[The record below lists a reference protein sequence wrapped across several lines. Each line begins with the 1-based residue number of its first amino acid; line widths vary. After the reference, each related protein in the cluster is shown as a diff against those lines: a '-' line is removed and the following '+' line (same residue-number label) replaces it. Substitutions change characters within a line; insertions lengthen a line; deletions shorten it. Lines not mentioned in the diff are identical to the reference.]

1 MRKQGLFLAGIF
13 ALFFATTCHGM
24 VQWEVFGPTT
34 CIRGKGKPATEI
46 FTFSA
51 LGGQATLKLTNRKV
65 SSATVTLNGQMVFGP
80 SDFGQNVDY
89 LESEIPLLEG
99 QNTIKILLKGK
110 PGGEVTI
117 QILQEVESI
126 TPEIVRVRTANCLRA
141 GDIEGAL
148 KGFAPDEKRERI
160 IRALDAEQRDELAH
174 QIESAEFLTETGSL
188 RWYRYTWT
196 EEKFSDFAMSR
207 DEQGRWVI
215 TSW

>member
-13 ALFFATTCHGM
+13 ALFFATTGHGM

-65 SSATVTLNGQMVFGP
+65 SSATVTLNGQVVFGP

-141 GDIEGAL
+141 GDIEGTL
-148 KGFAPDEKRERI
+148 QSFEPDEKSEMI
-160 IRALDAEQRDELAH
+160 PTLDAAQRNQLAYC
-174 QIESAEFLTETGSL
+174 IENAKLVRETASS

-196 EEKFSDFAMSR
+196 DENFSNFCIARND
-207 DEQGRWVI
+207 QGQWII